1 MSYLNPTNPIK
12 SQYLININNMI
23 IILLVLVT
31 VITYYYYFIISLSL
45 SLSLSQ
51 NDWAMGAILK
61 NKDRTNIFY

>member
-31 VITYYYYFIISLSL
+31 VITYYYYFIFSL

>member
-31 VITYYYYFIISLSL
+31 VITYYYYFIIT
-45 SLSLSQ
+45 LSLSQ
-51 NDWAMGAILK
+51 NDWALGAILK
-61 NKDRTNIFY
+61 NNDRTNIFY